1 MRFAEKIVYFP
12 KNLGREKRKKR
23 GAKILGV
30 PASRCNFG
38 ALGGNKIRGGA
49 AGWHFRTRRG
59 WKKFRV
65 FLARNISSASS
76 VMRIGAIRE
85 DRWTRSKNS
94 PPLDFISP
102 LPSTLNFQLSDGRL
116 FRLFSQ
122 LRDLKSHCVAATSR
136 RKEFIITIRLSR
148 KLSPFLCII
157 ENYYN
162 SYPRF
167 LFPIFL
173 FSFSKEKS
181 KETWWFRDEIFRW
194 NFFFFFVITRGKEEQ
209 SNLIESNENEMSNLR
224 AHKDEAKNA
233 TNDEPERGPSSSRRR
248 EETSLWS
255 WLLHRS
261 FRFMLPPLR
270 PWNPDKR

>member
-122 LRDLKSHCVAATSR
+122 LRDLKFAHCVAATSR
-136 RKEFIITIRLSR
+136 RKELLLPSDFRGNYPPSFASSKIITVVIRD
-148 KLSPFLCII
+148 F
-157 ENYYN
+157 
-162 SYPRF
+162 
-167 LFPIFL
+167 
-173 FSFSKEKS
+173 
-181 KETWWFRDEIFRW
+181 
-194 NFFFFFVITRGKEEQ
+194 
-209 SNLIESNENEMSNLR
+209 
-224 AHKDEAKNA
+224 
-233 TNDEPERGPSSSRRR
+233 
-248 EETSLWS
+248 
-255 WLLHRS
+255 S
-261 FRFMLPPLR
+261 FRFFSFR
-270 PWNPDKR
+270 FRKRRAKKPGGFVMKFFVEIFFSFLLSLGARRNNRI